1 MSTSEAPQLLDP
13 YKNTREEYTIRAI
26 RTPLPSK
33 THPTWL
39 ETAHKLRALAEKLAY
54 HPAMAP
60 NLQQTYMTPANDKNN
75 VYFMW
80 DFVSRTLVRTCMLI
94 SPCISGN
101 VDVF

>member
-1 MSTSEAPQLLDP
+1 MSTSETPKLLDP
-13 YKNTREEYTIRAI
+13 YKNTREECTIRAI

-39 ETAHKLRALAEKLAY
+39 ETANKLRALVEKLAY

-60 NLQQTYMTPANDKNN
+60 NMQQTFMTPANDKNN

-80 DFVSRTLVRTCMLI
+80 DFVSRTLVRTCMTTPR
-94 SPCISGN
+94 SH
-101 VDVF
+101 FR